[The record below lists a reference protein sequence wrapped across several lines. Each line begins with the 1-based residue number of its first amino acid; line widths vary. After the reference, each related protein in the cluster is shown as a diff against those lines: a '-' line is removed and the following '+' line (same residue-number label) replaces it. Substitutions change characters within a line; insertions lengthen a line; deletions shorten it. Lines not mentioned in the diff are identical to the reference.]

1 MFTTL
6 YQYFYMLCLFYSS
19 QLTSTEIVSLKCPET
34 NILPSNITLN
44 KNRRACH
51 TYRRLIWHTYMPIM
65 LQDCGDDP
73 GWSYFNESCYFVGV
87 TSKSWD
93 DSELFCEQESA
104 HLATVRSMDEHA
116 FVIDILNTTLRTAFD
131 LPTLSTSFVWLG
143 AHSIFNP
150 GVFSWINGE
159 PWDFINWDSMQP
171 NSELDQCMAMY
182 PLADIAGL
190 PTLSSGMWYNRHCQ
204 DLNVFVCERSVWPL
218 VCYEDEEKNKLEHS
232 NYQRTFTLL
241 ISNVQGYNLI
251 YWYGWW

>member
-1 MFTTL
+1 
-6 YQYFYMLCLFYSS
+6 
-19 QLTSTEIVSLKCPET
+19 
-34 NILPSNITLN
+34 
-44 KNRRACH
+44 
-51 TYRRLIWHTYMPIM
+51 MPIM

-204 DLNVFVCERSVWPL
+204 DLNVFVCERSV
-218 VCYEDEEKNKLEHS
+218 
-232 NYQRTFTLL
+232 
-241 ISNVQGYNLI
+241 
-251 YWYGWW
+251 